1 MIGDQKIINDILEEE
16 IRAILIEGIYD
27 ANLREIETYHR
38 IGRALIQAKT
48 DGLKLNPNIPEH
60 IKKYSVLLYQKYPC
74 ETDDLANHL
83 PLDKLVSWR
92 KLKALL

>member
-74 ETDDLANHL
+74 NTEELANEL
-83 PLDKLVSWR
+83 PLGKLISWR